1 MGSEWIDQPCTR
13 PLKGHVVLHSFDP
26 CCCFVRCRAKK
37 NVANSFKVVC
47 LLTFFLSDEIIDLCG
62 NV

>member
-1 MGSEWIDQPCTR
+1 MNVRIDQPCTR

-26 CCCFVRCRAKK
+26 CYSFVRYRAKK
-37 NVANSFKVVC
+37 RVANSFKVVC